1 MFCDECGT
9 VLSPPKDADSLGV
22 CVNCQKREL
31 AASEEQLLVKKA
43 SEVRA

>member
-1 MFCDECGT
+1 MFCDDCGT

-22 CVNCQKREL
+22 CVNCKKREL
-31 AASEEQLLVKKA
+31 AVSEEQLLVENA

>member
-9 VLSPPKDADSLGV
+9 VLSPPKDAESPGV
-22 CVNCQKREL
+22 CVNCKKREL
-31 AASEEQLLVKKA
+31 AASEKQIVVNNA